1 MRTANTPVG
10 GQGDREG
17 RPYKDYDENTP
28 VRGQGDREGR
38 PYKDYDENTPVG
50 GQGDREG
57 RPYKDYD
64 ENTPPSRIIVR
75 ATLAVAL
82 ESPPAPA
89 LIPAIRTRPRQRRES
104 QLPLVL
110 LSLVVV
116 LVALSGDLGVA
127 IHRVP
132 IQRPPASAS
141 GPLIGSPLAA
151 SQVNALQNLSKYFS
165 YKQLAATYVSH
176 MTLDEKLGQ
185 LFLIQSYDQYY
196 SPSLEYAITQL
207 HAGGVIMYAFQMQT
221 FQQTKHDISEMQ
233 QHASIPLMIATDEEG
248 GYVERVQNI
257 FGHHPGA
264 LEIYDT
270 GNVNLAT
277 QAGNRIAHDLQSL
290 GINADLAP
298 DVDVQL
304 VDGPDQ
310 YLRTWGYTT
319 SSVITYGGAYL
330 RAVQGDGEIACLKHF
345 PGLGAAQTDA
355 HFNLPVI
362 NRTVDQIYSTEL
374 VPFKHFIQST
384 NPLENPG
391 MIMDTDLLMPAIDP
405 VYPAELSP
413 TIVTGILRNQFGYD
427 GVVVT
432 DALWMTGI
440 AQKWNLEQAGVM
452 ALQAGNDMLLGAIG
466 PYQMES
472 MIQAIKVAL
481 QDGALSMARI
491 DQSVTRIIALKMQY
505 HLIPTPVD

>member
-1 MRTANTPVG
+1 MQVRETGESQAIPESHQPYRVGAMLAIALEPDGAAYSHTATNIHARRRRGFWPLVVPPLLALLVIASADSG
-10 GQGDREG
+10 EASHHNIPR
-17 RPYKDYDENTP
+17 RP
-28 VRGQGDREGR
+28 
-38 PYKDYDENTPVG
+38 
-50 GQGDREG
+50 
-57 RPYKDYD
+57 
-64 ENTPPSRIIVR
+64 IIV
-75 ATLAVAL
+75 
-82 ESPPAPA
+82 
-89 LIPAIRTRPRQRRES
+89 
-104 QLPLVL
+104 
-110 LSLVVV
+110 
-116 LVALSGDLGVA
+116 
-127 IHRVP
+127 
-132 IQRPPASAS
+132 S
-141 GPLIGSPLAA
+141 GPVVGAPLSS
-151 SQVNALQNLSKYFS
+151 SQVDALFHLSNYFS
-165 YKQLAATYVSH
+165 YKQLAQVYVSH
-176 MTLDEKLGQ
+176 MSLDEKLGQ
-185 LFLIQSYDQYY
+185 LFLIQSYDQFY

-221 FQQTKHDISEMQ
+221 FNQTKHDIAEMQ

-264 LEIYDT
+264 LEIYQT

-277 QAGNRIAHDLQSL
+277 QAGNRIAHDLQLL
-290 GINADLAP
+290 GINTDLAP

-310 YLRTWGYTT
+310 YLRTWGYTPQ
-319 SSVITYGGAYL
+319 SVITYGGAYL

-362 NRTVDQIYSTEL
+362 NRTRDQIYSVEL
-374 VPFKHFIQST
+374 APFKHFIQST

-413 TIVTGILRNQFGYD
+413 TIITGILRNEFGYD

-440 AQKWNLEQAGVM
+440 AQKWSLEQAGVM

-466 PYQMES
+466 PSQMES
-472 MIQAIKVAL
+472 MITAIKAAL
-481 QDGALSMARI
+481 QDGTLSMARI

-505 HLIPTPVD
+505 HLIPVPTMYP

>member
-1 MRTANTPVG
+1 M
-10 GQGDREG
+10 
-17 RPYKDYDENTP
+17 
-28 VRGQGDREGR
+28 
-38 PYKDYDENTPVG
+38 
-50 GQGDREG
+50 
-57 RPYKDYD
+57 
-64 ENTPPSRIIVR
+64 
-75 ATLAVAL
+75 
-82 ESPPAPA
+82 
-89 LIPAIRTRPRQRRES
+89 
-104 QLPLVL
+104 LPLLAL
-110 LSLVVV
+110 LIIASSDLGEVSRHSTPRRPGVVV
-116 LVALSGDLGVA
+116 TGPVVSMPLTSSQIDSLDHLS
-127 IHRVP
+127 
-132 IQRPPASAS
+132 
-141 GPLIGSPLAA
+141 
-151 SQVNALQNLSKYFS
+151 NYFS
-165 YKQLAATYVSH
+165 YKQLAQVYVSH

-185 LFLIQSYDQYY
+185 LFLLQSYDQFY

-207 HAGGVIMYAFQMQT
+207 HVGGVIMYAFQMQT
-221 FQQTKHDISEMQ
+221 FNQTKHDIAEMQ

-248 GYVERVQNI
+248 GFVERVQNI

-277 QAGNRIAHDLQSL
+277 QAGNRIAHDLQLL

-310 YLRTWGYTT
+310 YLRTWGYTPQ
-319 SSVITYGGAYL
+319 SVITYGGAYL
-330 RAVQGDGEIACLKHF
+330 RAVQGDGVIACLKHF

-355 HFNLPVI
+355 HFALPVI
-362 NRTVDQIYSTEL
+362 NRTRDQIYSTEL
-374 VPFKHFIQST
+374 VPFQHFIQSS
-384 NPLENPG
+384 NALDNPG

-413 TIVTGILRNQFGYD
+413 TIVTGILRDQLGYD

-440 AQKWNLEQAGVM
+440 SQKWNLEQAGVM

-472 MIQAIKVAL
+472 MINAIKAAL
-481 QDGALSMARI
+481 QDGTLSMARI
-491 DQSVTRIIALKMQY
+491 NQSVTRIIALKMQY
-505 HLIPTPVD
+505 HLIPTSTMYPG